1 MNEYILL
8 MHTDA
13 ADKAIANDAARW
25 MHYLV
30 SLRASGQFDGG
41 SAIGP
46 GMLFKKGAAAQPAA
60 AGVDGYIR
68 IRAASI
74 EAAKAFLDGNPVYEG
89 GGTVEVRELPSE

>member
-13 ADKAIANDAARW
+13 TDTATANDAARW
-25 MHYLV
+25 MQYLE

-46 GMLFKKGAAAQPAA
+46 GMLFRKGVAAQPAP

-68 IRAASI
+68 IRAATM
-74 EAAKAFLDGNPVYEG
+74 EAARAFLDGNPVFEG